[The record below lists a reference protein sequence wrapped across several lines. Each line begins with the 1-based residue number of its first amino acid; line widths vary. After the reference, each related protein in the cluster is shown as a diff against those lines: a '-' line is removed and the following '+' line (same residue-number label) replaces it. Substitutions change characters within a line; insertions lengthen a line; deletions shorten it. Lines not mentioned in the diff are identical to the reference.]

1 MTKDHILPAG
11 ALVFSLAMIAMP
23 MGLHAANS
31 KQIAR
36 SDKLGIE
43 LFGVGGE
50 NWCAPNAQLQM
61 SRNADSP
68 LTDKEETLFPKIAKI
83 FDAECPQ
90 METAQVEVLDDTG
103 AKTRAFQISK
113 ATGWTIVTDAPAQTA
128 QDKTT
133 KDTSKTQ
140 TANSDAPDTVTAPQ
154 PPEKQ
159 VSPPKQKQA
168 EAKAAPPQKQVSEQ
182 KAIPLTADNVFWLA
196 AHEAPE
202 LLKDDR
208 VIDQLATLKSCDR
221 FVSLRNNEFALRDW
235 RKEVKP
241 DVLSNAK
248 AATNLFEFSFNFR
261 VDRNYDFDTAML
273 DIGSFTPRMQKYE
286 SKCGWR
292 NNFDDNAFG
301 GLVYVSFEGLPD
313 TFNSK
318 IYLPDELGRAAV
330 DRLEATGNKVR
341 VTYRARLKNV
351 GVVTRWPKH
360 YELKAEF
367 IDVKIHTGKQFDYL
381 LAHHDAAKF
390 SAAREQ
396 HQIALQ
402 KAEEQ
407 QRKSEE
413 ERLATQRAHEQ
424 ELRRLQSAQENK
436 QAQRLFESLAG
447 DNAVPAKLAALHH
460 DGDPSFDNPYDIAAN
475 AFSIG
480 QKLPVRAFVHV
491 GSRDSIGYRA
501 EWPSRVYLTGSEL
514 EEDEWYFVSGMGDG
528 QKIDNSLLSIIAV
541 EKATKCDDRLC
552 MGEADVIDYVRS
564 RYPQWSGVEE

>member
-23 MGLHAANS
+23 MGLHAAS
-31 KQIAR
+31 TKQIAR

-103 AKTRAFQISK
+103 TKTRAFQISK

-133 KDTSKTQ
+133 KDAGKTQ
-140 TANSDAPDTVTAPQ
+140 TAKSDAPEPVTAPQ

-168 EAKAAPPQKQVSEQ
+168 EAKAPPPQKQVSEQ
-182 KAIPLTADNVFWLA
+182 KAIPLTAENVFPLA
-196 AHEAPE
+196 AHYYPEA
-202 LLKDDR
+202 LNDDR
-208 VIDQLATLKSCDR
+208 IIDQLATLKNCDR
-221 FVSLRNNEFALRDW
+221 YKSVRENEFALRDW
-235 RKEVKP
+235 RQEVKP
-241 DVLSNAK
+241 DILSKVKSAS
-248 AATNLFEFSFNFR
+248 NLFDFSFTFR
-261 VDRNYDFDTAML
+261 VNRQYNFDTAML
-273 DIGSFTPRMQKYE
+273 DIGSFTPRTQKYE
-286 SKCGWR
+286 SRCGWSDDFD
-292 NNFDDNAFG
+292 NNVFNG
-301 GLVYVSFEGLPD
+301 KVHVSFEGLPD

-367 IDVKIHTGKQFDYL
+367 IDVKIHTGKQMDYL

-396 HQIALQ
+396 HKIALQ

-424 ELRRLQSAQENK
+424 ELRRLQSEQENK

-501 EWPSRVYLTGSEL
+501 EWPSRVYLTGTEL

-528 QKIDNSLLSIIAV
+528 QKIDNALLSIITV